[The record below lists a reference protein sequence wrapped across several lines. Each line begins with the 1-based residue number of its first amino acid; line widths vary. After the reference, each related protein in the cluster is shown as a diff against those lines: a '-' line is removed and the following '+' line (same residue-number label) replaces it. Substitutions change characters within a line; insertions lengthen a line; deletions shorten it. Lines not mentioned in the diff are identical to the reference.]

1 MRITFCRLCSEDV
14 EDDADLLV
22 RMYSTVND
30 LEDDGETLVRKST
43 PFCAS
48 CRLDRAWCKATMGM
62 SLSEQ
67 MVMAAHEGDA
77 KRVEKLL
84 NKGAPVSG
92 MEAALERVLA
102 SSSDNRCKLR
112 ITPLAAACIEC
123 DSRCNDRRDIIHKL
137 FNWSADS
144 HSAVVCE
151 THGEEGFSIP
161 DGCLHGK
168 APIDLAR
175 LHDAEHGEPC
185 LCPAMVIRTTR
196 GRERRA
202 TPVIE
207 RAAKAGVKL
216 DPTPAG
222 VRDTIKSGT
231 PNAQKLAT
239 RSLQRHQKACQQ
251 KVARAEERDPSHP
264 RADKRPRIL
273 AKHAVTQARHHKQ
286 KKETEKETV
295 NAEEE
300 RRILE

>member
-1 MRITFCRLCSEDV
+1 
-14 EDDADLLV
+14 
-22 RMYSTVND
+22 
-30 LEDDGETLVRKST
+30 
-43 PFCAS
+43 
-48 CRLDRAWCKATMGM
+48 MGM

-102 SSSDNRCKLR
+102 LSSDNRCKLR

-123 DSRCNDRRDIIHKL
+123 GSRCNDRRDITYKL

-196 GRERRA
+196 GRER
-202 TPVIE
+202 
-207 RAAKAGVKL
+207 
-216 DPTPAG
+216 
-222 VRDTIKSGT
+222 
-231 PNAQKLAT
+231 
-239 RSLQRHQKACQQ
+239 
-251 KVARAEERDPSHP
+251 
-264 RADKRPRIL
+264 
-273 AKHAVTQARHHKQ
+273 
-286 KKETEKETV
+286 
-295 NAEEE
+295 
-300 RRILE
+300 